1 METETGICDLPPD
14 CLALVASLTSPGD
27 ACRLA
32 ATASALRAAADSDEV
47 WGSFLP
53 ADWADVLARYS
64 TAGRREGE
72 TKKELFSRLCGS
84 PVLLDGCNLSF
95 SLDRRSGGKKYM
107 IPAKALCYGWSGYPY
122 GGLAWSHCHPHSR
135 FREVAVL
142 SHLCWLD
149 VYGILN
155 TKNLSGV
162 GRGYAAYLV
171 YRVHWLQAPN
181 TAQKQSEN
189 ATASSVA
196 AICNHEC
203 NHLVPHNYSR
213 SPLWDWDW
221 ELNGSSSSSTL
232 VAMTEKNQSRKPRLK
247 PDGVCVRSDGRWV
260 EQEIKIELDEQC
272 VEGKESNISVEFR
285 GLTGSHGCQII
296 IEGIEVRPRAMES
309 RKHVDAA

>member
-1 METETGICDLPPD
+1 MT
-14 CLALVASLTSPGD
+14 LAWIGRPG
-27 ACRLA
+27 
-32 ATASALRAAADSDEV
+32 
-47 WGSFLP
+47 
-53 ADWADVLARYS
+53 
-64 TAGRREGE
+64 
-72 TKKELFSRLCGS
+72 KK
-84 PVLLDGCNLSF
+84 SF

-155 TKNLSGV
+155 TKNLPGV

-171 YRVHWLQAPN
+171 YRVHWLPAPN
-181 TAQKQSEN
+181 TAQKQSEG
-189 ATASSVA
+189 ATASSAA

-213 SPLWDWDW
+213 SPLWNWDWD
-221 ELNGSSSSSTL
+221 LDGSSPSSTL
-232 VAMTEKNQSRKPRLK
+232 VAMTEKNQSRKRRLK
-247 PDGVCVRSDGRWV
+247 PDGVCVRNDGRWV
-260 EQEIKIELDEQC
+260 EQEIKMELDEQC

-296 IEGIEVRPRAMES
+296 IEGIECFDNKDPEQS
-309 RKHVDAA
+309 PHCII